1 MSWRTLE
8 SDFLAH
14 FETMESPIWVY
25 SVSARVIVGPP
36 YCSPA
41 AHIASELQVKP
52 LEKKPGVLPGSYKCT
67 RYRSE
72 SMSIAIQVWCNL
84 RKIN

>member
-1 MSWRTLE
+1 MGLFSIRSGHCRTTVLF
-8 SDFLAH
+8 SCS
-14 FETMESPIWVY
+14 TY
-25 SVSARVIVGPP
+25 RARTAGQAIR
-36 YCSPA
+36 
-41 AHIASELQVKP
+41 
-52 LEKKPGVLPGSYKCT
+52 KKPGVLPGSYKCT